1 MAQSP
6 KQLWAHNNELTAY
19 QVWVSYR
26 VALRQLN
33 LYHDGRSLDN
43 SCRKLQCCHGQKETL
58 EHILWDCP
66 CAQACWQKLVCHWTG
81 EQWTLQQLDHFQR
94 ACASR
99 KAPALSKVVKANLGR
114 DHPDEEPQ
122 YEKEWKRMWR
132 IMCSICVTSLW
143 IQRNRVVFQQEDVTI
158 DSSAMEFWSTSQ
170 QQLRAIAKR
179 ERRQPEKLE
188 SGTRLLL
195 CLQQLEKIPTE
206 KSPTEKSPVQPP
218 DQALEPALLARLR
231 IKQTSSSR

>member
-1 MAQSP
+1 
-6 KQLWAHNNELTAY
+6 
-19 QVWVSYR
+19 
-26 VALRQLN
+26 
-33 LYHDGRSLDN
+33 
-43 SCRKLQCCHGQKETL
+43 
-58 EHILWDCP
+58 
-66 CAQACWQKLVCHWTG
+66 
-81 EQWTLQQLDHFQR
+81 
-94 ACASR
+94 
-99 KAPALSKVVKANLGR
+99 
-114 DHPDEEPQ
+114 
-122 YEKEWKRMWR
+122 MWR
-132 IMCSICVTSLW
+132 IMCNICATSLW
-143 IQRNRVVFQQEDVTI
+143 IQRNQVVFQQEEVTI
-158 DSSAMEFWSTSQ
+158 DSSVMEFWLTSQ